1 MFSGIV
7 ESLGKI
13 KRIVRVGKVTLFE
26 IQAQDIAEDVEIGD
40 SVAVNGACLTVV
52 KKEKELL
59 SFEVMAET
67 LKVTNLGNLKIAD
80 QVNLERSLK
89 VGDRIS
95 GHFVTGHVDCIGI
108 IRSKSYRNNNLCF
121 EIAVAVKFMKYCLPK
136 GSVSV
141 DGVSLT
147 LAENKSNLFS
157 VFVIPHTLKNT
168 TLSFKGPSSKVNV
181 EFDILAK
188 KGGK

>member
-26 IQAQDIAEDVEIGD
+26 IQAQDIAVDVEIGD

-168 TLSFKGPSSKVNV
+168 TLGFKGPSSKVNV

-188 KGGK
+188 KA